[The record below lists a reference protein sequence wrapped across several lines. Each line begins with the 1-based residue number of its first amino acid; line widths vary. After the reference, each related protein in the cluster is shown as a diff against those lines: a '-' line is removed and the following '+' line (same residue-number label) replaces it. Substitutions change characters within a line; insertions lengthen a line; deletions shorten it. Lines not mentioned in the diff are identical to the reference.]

1 MVRSL
6 VLMIAAL
13 GVCGAGFAQTPPAPV
28 KKAMTAHAELKTG
41 RKLDVSSPQV
51 IDRRL
56 CGTFTDLS
64 RPGST
69 PQLGCVS
76 LNKFASVKLQ
86 NVRYALAD
94 SIDGSFCVA
103 VMPLCL
109 AKVKAVEDK
118 LVRHAIEKAKT
129 R

>member
-6 VLMIAAL
+6 LLMIAAL
-13 GVCGAGFAQTPPAPV
+13 GVCGAGFAQTPAAPA
-28 KKAMTAHAELKTG
+28 KKVVIAHADLRTG

-51 IDRRL
+51 IDGRL
-56 CGTFTDLS
+56 CGEFTDLS
-64 RPGST
+64 TPGAA

-76 LNKFASVKLQ
+76 MSKFASVKLDH
-86 NVRYALAD
+86 VRYALAD
-94 SIDGSFCVA
+94 SIDGSFCMA
-103 VMPLCL
+103 VMPLCF